1 MFYTH
6 LDLNES
12 EPTLSKQI
20 RQEISK
26 LDFKSKVVTY
36 WQYGRLFID
45 INECSICALIYQNK
59 VNSIDF
65 SDGMQ
70 EVEPFSTENK
80 DENETLITILQ
91 LLNQYFAK

>member
-6 LDLNES
+6 LDINES

-20 RQEISK
+20 RQKISN
-26 LDFKSKVVTY
+26 LDLKSKVVTY

-91 LLNQYFAK
+91 LVNQYFAK

>member
-6 LDLNES
+6 LDINES

-20 RQEISK
+20 RQEIGKLNSK
-26 LDFKSKVVTY
+26 VKVVTY

-45 INECSICALIYQNK
+45 INDCSICAIIYQDK

-70 EVEPFSTENK
+70 EVEPFSTESKN
-80 DENETLITILQ
+80 ENETLITILQ

>member
-1 MFYTH
+1 MLYTH
-6 LDLNES
+6 LDVNES

-20 RQEISK
+20 RQEISE

-45 INECSICALIYQNK
+45 INDCSICVIIYQNK
-59 VNSIDF
+59 VDSIDF

-70 EVEPFSTENK
+70 EAQIFGTDNK
-80 DENETLITILQ
+80 NENETLIAILQ

>member
-36 WQYGRLFID
+36 WQYDRLFID
-45 INECSICALIYQNK
+45 INNSSLCVIIYQNK
-59 VNSIDF
+59 IDSIDF
-65 SDGMQ
+65 SNGMQ
-70 EVEPFSTENK
+70 ETQIFGTDNK
-80 DENETLITILQ
+80 DENETLIAILQ